1 MLAELSHDLLLKI
14 HYDMSNVIW
23 SAYKMLKFNLK
34 ARCIFRNGVSSSL
47 WYISDK
53 FDDNYDELVNI
64 LLYSGDNVLKLCN
77 WRITYCNTELCL
89 HLHNTILYE
98 LIQ

>member
-1 MLAELSHDLLLKI
+1 
-14 HYDMSNVIW
+14 
-23 SAYKMLKFNLK
+23 MLKFNLK

-64 LLYSGDNVLKLCN
+64 LLHSGDNVLKLCN
-77 WRITYCNTELCL
+77 
-89 HLHNTILYE
+89 
-98 LIQ
+98 